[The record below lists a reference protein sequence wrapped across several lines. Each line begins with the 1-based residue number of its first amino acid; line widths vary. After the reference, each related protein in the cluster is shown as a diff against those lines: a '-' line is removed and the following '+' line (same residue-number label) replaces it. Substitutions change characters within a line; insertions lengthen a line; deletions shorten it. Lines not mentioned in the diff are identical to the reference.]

1 MDMEKTVEWFRNHK
15 DAYLITDVKTENV
28 KVLEKISKLAPDLKA
43 RIIPQ
48 IYKFDEYE
56 PVKKM
61 GFEKIILTLYLS
73 KYTAD
78 QLADF
83 ATSHNLY
90 AVTMSLSKFEKGLGN
105 RLIQIGVP
113 IFVHTINRQNLANQI
128 LKMGARRVYTDT
140 L

>member
-1 MDMEKTVEWFRNHK
+1 
-15 DAYLITDVKTENV
+15 
-28 KVLEKISKLAPDLKA
+28 
-43 RIIPQ
+43 
-48 IYKFDEYE
+48 
-56 PVKKM
+56 M
-61 GFEKIILTLYLS
+61 GFEKLILTLYIS
-73 KYTAD
+73 NYTAD

-105 RLIQIGVP
+105 RLIQIGGP

-128 LKMGARRVYTDT
+128 LEMGARRVYTAT